1 MMRRFRLNRQ
11 NDPTGISGTGI
22 VAEGVMFSDGT
33 AALRWCSEFRS
44 TAVYTSMDDVN
55 AIHGHDGATTIE
67 WDDV

>member
-1 MMRRFRLNRQ
+1 
-11 NDPTGISGTGI
+11 
-22 VAEGVMFSDGT
+22 MFSDGT